1 MGDYRCGSGD
11 QVKRFTPSLDKRIA
25 AALADQNASQET
37 LVTLW
42 DEAVTAYDDAEQTIK
57 TETARSLD
65 ITNDDPN
72 KSLRL
77 IERARFLIIRRLV
90 TDRAFMRQLKN
101 DPETIR
107 FFYQTIAQICRL
119 KVHLLMD

>member
-1 MGDYRCGSGD
+1 MTEAAIKST
-11 QVKRFTPSLDKRIA
+11 RFTPSLDKRIA

-77 IERARFLIIRRLV
+77 IERARLLI
-90 TDRAFMRQLKN
+90 
-101 DPETIR
+101 
-107 FFYQTIAQICRL
+107 
-119 KVHLLMD
+119 VHK